1 MWSNGCNE
9 NAYICSVEAND
20 TSGFIDDRGDCA
32 ASVLKEGAN
41 TLVRRIRL
49 GTRWYVAKSCG
60 HGIDAALGKE
70 LLRKEFELL
79 SRLSHRNIV
88 RAHSFEELPGYGPSL
103 ILDWIDGVPIDQY
116 LKSEEVSRADRRRL
130 SEQLVDAVGYIH
142 DRNMTHRDIK
152 PSNLLVDPRGN
163 LTVIDFG
170 LADDP
175 ASCLFKRVT
184 GTEGYTA
191 PELADADAAIDW
203 RRADVYALGLMLREI
218 DGGYLYRRV
227 ARRCM
232 NVNPAGRPATGG
244 DVRNLY
250 SAMKKRLKAAVI
262 VLLIAIA
269 AVPAVL
275 FIPDRPADDGN
286 HFTPYNNSVTAD
298 SVAVITAPEPETAPE
313 IKPEKRKT
321 DSHDKRPTEAAPDV
335 NFAILRAL
343 DIRDSLRYEARQS
356 GRGDYD
362 RAALDRQTDRLLTL
376 GRKAGWSDAE
386 YDFARMALK
395 SDEFY
400 DGKSPEFYHGQT
412 HLAGDTLS
420 IDTP

>member
-1 MWSNGCNE
+1 MEG
-9 NAYICSVEAND
+9 ND

-32 ASVLKEGAN
+32 ASALKEGAN
-41 TLVRRIRL
+41 TTVRRIRL

-88 RAHSFEELPGYGPSL
+88 RAHSFEELPGYGSSL
-103 ILDWIDGVPIDQY
+103 ILDWVDGVPLDQY
-116 LKSEEVSRADRRRL
+116 LKSEEVSRVDRRRL
-130 SEQLVDAVGYIH
+130 SEQLIDAVVYIH
-142 DRNMTHRDIK
+142 DCNMTHRDIK

-232 NVNPAGRPATGG
+232 NVDPAGRPATGG

-250 SAMKKRLKAAVI
+250 SAMKKRLRAAVI

-275 FIPDRPADDGN
+275 FTPGRPADDGN
-286 HFTPYNNSVTAD
+286 HSTHYNNSVTAD
-298 SVAVITAPEPETAPE
+298 SVAVITASEPETAPE
-313 IKPEKRKT
+313 INPEKRKT
-321 DSHDKRPTEAAPDV
+321 DSPDKRPTEMAPDV
-335 NFAILRAL
+335 NFAILRAI

-356 GRGDYD
+356 GLSDYD

-376 GRKAGWSDAE
+376 GRKAGWTDAE
-386 YDFARMALK
+386 LDFARAALK

-400 DGKSPEFYHGQT
+400 EGKAPEFYYGQA